1 MDIKLGKEL
10 MFHHGGLPPC
20 QPFFFHVA
28 VPDFFFGKKIVTFL
42 AVQDQRN
49 IGTYL
54 FDYTSEN

>member
-10 MFHHGGLPPC
+10 MFHHVGLPPC
-20 QPFFFHVA
+20 QPIFVHVA
-28 VPDFFFGKKIVTFL
+28 VPDFFSAQKIVTDL

-54 FDYTSEN
+54 FDYPPGN